1 MSFELF
7 RSTRRAALAAF
18 AGAALAGGALTAC
31 SSSAPTAT
39 ARPGEVRLNNFPSGV
54 RVADQSTLDSL
65 KAVARSL
72 AKSANCPDG
81 SCGVVSLGAKPCGG
95 PWEYVQYCP
104 TTTDVPR
111 LEAVA
116 NEVQRAEVLFNERY
130 GLASDCMMAQLPA
143 CTAKS
148 TR

>member
-1 MSFELF
+1 MRFQSFD
-7 RSTRRAALAAF
+7 SMRRAALAAV
-18 AGAALAGGALTAC
+18 AGAALAGGAVTAC

-39 ARPGEVRLNNFPSGV
+39 AQPGAVRLNDFPSGN
-54 RVADQSTLDSL
+54 RTIDQSRLDSL

-81 SCGVVSLGAKPCGG
+81 SCGVVALGAKPCGG
-95 PWEYVQYCP
+95 PWEYVQFCP
-104 TTTDVPR
+104 TTTDVQR

-116 NEVQRAEVLFNERY
+116 NEVQRAEVMFTERY
-130 GLASDCMMAQLPA
+130 GLVSDCMMAQLPA
-143 CTAKS
+143 CTARS

>member
-1 MSFELF
+1 MSFQLF

-18 AGAALAGGALTAC
+18 AGAALAGGAMTGC

-39 ARPGEVRLNNFPSGV
+39 ARTGEVRLNNFPSGI
-54 RVADQSTLDSL
+54 RAADQATLDSL

-72 AKSANCPDG
+72 AKSGNCPDG

-95 PWEYVQYCP
+95 TWDYVQYCP